1 MLSIRLAEFITS
13 IKYEELP
20 PAVQEMAFLCLLDW
34 YGSALRGSLEPPA
47 RMVAEVLTTEG
58 GNPHASFIGFKKKG
72 SALGAALLN
81 GVSSHTLELDDLHR
95 ASILHPAAPIIPAAI
110 AAAEKADVSGKTLL
124 EGIVAGYET
133 AIRIGEAVNPSHYY
147 YWHTTG
153 TCGTFGAAA
162 AAAKILG
169 LSPEAVVSA
178 LGSAGTQ
185 AAGLW
190 EFHQDAAMSKHLH
203 AGKAAANGLLAA
215 YLAEKGFTAATR
227 ILDGEKGFFNAFA
240 PDYDPAK
247 VTTALGEDFR
257 MLDNSFKLHSS
268 CRHTHGGVDLILELK
283 QEGIKPH
290 QVKEICY
297 QTYKEA
303 VELVGNKTPSTPF
316 QARFSL
322 PYCGGAAFHFGKLG
336 LREFNGEN
344 LKDPLLT
351 KLMNLSRVET
361 SDWADQRYPGKW
373 STRLLCKLEDGT
385 LIERQTENPRGDP
398 ENPLAKEELETK
410 YLDMVSACLSEE
422 EARFMLA
429 KISNLAHILSVSDVF
444 TGKGDA

>member
-1 MLSIRLAEFITS
+1 MLSTKLADFITS
-13 IKYEELP
+13 LRYEELP
-20 PAVQEMAFLCLLDW
+20 PSVQELVLLCILDW

-47 RMVAEVLTTEG
+47 RMVSEIITAEG
-58 GNPHASFIGFKKKG
+58 GYPHASLIGFRKKG
-72 SALGAALLN
+72 SSLWAALIN

-110 AAAEKADVSGKTLL
+110 AAAEKAGVSGKTLL

-169 LSPEAVVSA
+169 LSQEAVVSA

-240 PDYDPAK
+240 ADYDPAK
-247 VTTALGEDFR
+247 VTIALGEDFR
-257 MLDNSFKLHSS
+257 MLQNSFKLHSS

-283 QEGIKPH
+283 QEGVKPH
-290 QVKEICY
+290 QIKEICY

-303 VELVGNKTPSTPF
+303 VGLVANKTPANPF

-322 PYCGGAAFHFGKLG
+322 PYCGGAALLFGKLG
-336 LREFNGEN
+336 LGEFTGEN
-344 LKDPLLT
+344 LQNPLLL
-351 KLMNLSRVET
+351 KLMELSRVEA
-361 SDWADQRYPGKW
+361 SDWADQVYPGQW
-373 STRLLCKLEDGT
+373 STRLLCRLEDGT
-385 LIERQTENPRGDP
+385 LMQRQTENPRGDP
-398 ENPLAKEELETK
+398 ENPLGKEELESK
-410 YLDMVSACLSEE
+410 YLDMVSACIPEK
-422 EARFMLA
+422 EALLMLA
-429 KISNLAHILSVSDVF
+429 KISNLANIASVNDLF
-444 TGKGDA
+444 AEKGGA